1 MLSRLSTVQRHFSK
15 LASGEPII
23 GVCGGVGPMAG
34 VILQNKIIMNT
45 IASKDPE
52 HLTVIHT
59 CDAQNITDRTNYLM
73 TLADPSLPAIQ
84 NPGINMATVAINT
97 GKHAREF
104 SKACVVGVP
113 CNTFHAPPIFSMFKS
128 KVEAWNSEN
137 SKPGEIGHIQI
148 LNMIDLTSEYIK
160 NKGYKVVGKMSTT
173 GTRQQR
179 LYRDPLEKAGIRVV
193 EAKDQ
198 AAIHDAIY
206 NPVDGIKALSATSP
220 RVRKIMEEAVKELRA
235 QGAECLILG
244 CTELPIAIPEM
255 NLYDVDMI
263 DPMEVLARALIQNAS
278 PLKLKK

>member
-1 MLSRLSTVQRHFSK
+1 
-15 LASGEPII
+15 
-23 GVCGGVGPMAG
+23 
-34 VILQNKIIMNT
+34 
-45 IASKDPE
+45 
-52 HLTVIHT
+52 
-59 CDAQNITDRTNYLM
+59 
-73 TLADPSLPAIQ
+73 
-84 NPGINMATVAINT
+84 
-97 GKHAREF
+97 
-104 SKACVVGVP
+104 
-113 CNTFHAPPIFSMFKS
+113 MFKS
-128 KVEAWNSEN
+128 KVEEWNSEN
-137 SKPGEIGHIQI
+137 SKPGETGHIQI

-160 NKGYKVVGKMSTT
+160 SKGYKVVGKMSTT

-220 RVRKIMEEAVKELRA
+220 RVRKIMEEAVKELRV

-255 NLYDVDMI
+255 TLYDVDMI